1 MKRKNIIIIVL
12 VLIILAAI
20 ITPFV
25 VIEAQYDKKTSK
37 SNPAGFYY
45 VGADANGRIVSNYFD
60 NVDVRS
66 YGIPWLSRFIY
77 FDGFNLYFAKST
89 NSENYRSGVERIT
102 IYSFNPI
109 EKTSKQILTYNAS
122 EMREIFESVNT
133 IYLDCAYMISP
144 EVFCFIGKSTPYG
157 TSHLAKKPA
166 GYMAIMNSS
175 KKVISRGSFSKM
187 DNFDKQ
193 VSTIVNDQ
201 ATFKWNSTF
210 EFDKETFSDISLS
223 YGDTTVKVFDQNITD
238 EVFNFLKTKKGVS
251 CKNMRK
257 FVPSD
262 CGLAVSEIQRKV
274 TFGPFDSCD
283 YNYFVSTIEGETH
296 FLFNNGEEQ
305 LTNVFAFK

>member
-1 MKRKNIIIIVL
+1 L
-12 VLIILAAI
+12 
-20 ITPFV
+20 
-25 VIEAQYDKKTSK
+25 S
-37 SNPAGFYY
+37 
-45 VGADANGRIVSNYFD
+45 GRIVSNYFD

-77 FDGFNLYFAKST
+77 FDGLNLYFAKST
-89 NSENYRSGVERIT
+89 YSENYRTGVESIA
-102 IYSFNPI
+102 IYSFDPI
-109 EKTSKQILTYNAS
+109 EKTSRQILTYTAWEMS
-122 EMREIFESVNT
+122 EIYTSTNT
-133 IYLDCAYMISP
+133 IYLHCAYMISP

-157 TSHLAKKPA
+157 TSHLAKKAA
-166 GYMAIMNSS
+166 GYMVKMNSDGH
-175 KKVISRGSFSKM
+175 VISRGSFSKLN
-187 DNFDKQ
+187 DFDKQ
-193 VSTIVNDQ
+193 VSTIVNQQ

-262 CGLAVSEIQRKV
+262 CGYAVSEIQRKV
-274 TFGPFDSCD
+274 EFGPFDSCD